1 MKMLI
6 LIFRSSLNEQVLS
19 VLDELKLP
27 GYTESTEVYGTGS
40 MGRAFDSHAW
50 PGYNSMVLSAVG
62 EDDARRVA
70 EAMKELSR
78 KLTEGGEKVPLR
90 LFAVPCEQMI

>member
-6 LIFRSSLNEQVLS
+6 LVFRSTFNEQVLG
-19 VLDELKLP
+19 VLDELELP
-27 GYTESTEVYGTGS
+27 GYTESSEVYGTGS

-62 EDDARRVA
+62 EDDARKVA
-70 EAMKELSR
+70 RALKELSER
-78 KLTEGGEKVPLR
+78 LTAQGEKVPLR
-90 LFAVPCEQMI
+90 MFAVPCEQLI

>member
-6 LIFRSSLNEQVLS
+6 LVFRSTLNEQVLR

-50 PGYNSMVLSAVG
+50 PGYNSMVFSAVG
-62 EDDARRVA
+62 ENDARKVA
-70 EAMKELSR
+70 GALKEFSEM
-78 KLTEGGEKVPLR
+78 LTAQGEKVPLR
-90 LFAVPCEQMI
+90 LFAVPCEQLL